1 MMPSRFVYSM
11 SANLGDPTVATGL
24 LIPIAKK
31 GSTKECVNH
40 QTIAVVSHASKVMFK
55 ILHARLQHYMKQ
67 ELPDV
72 QAGLEKE
79 KEPEMKLP
87 TFTGS

>member
-1 MMPSRFVYSM
+1 M

-55 ILHARLQHYMKQ
+55 ILHARLQHYANQ
-67 ELPDV
+67 EL
-72 QAGLEKE
+72 QMYKLGLEKE
-79 KEPEMKLP
+79 EELEIKLP
-87 TFTGS
+87 AFTGS